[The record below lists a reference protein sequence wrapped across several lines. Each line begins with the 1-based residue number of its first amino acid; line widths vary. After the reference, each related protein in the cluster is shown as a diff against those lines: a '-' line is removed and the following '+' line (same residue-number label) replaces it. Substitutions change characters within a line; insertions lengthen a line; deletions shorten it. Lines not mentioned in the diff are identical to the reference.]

1 MTLTIDSDWLREFR
15 RADVAPVAWVQV
27 EWRSV
32 TATITT
38 ANGDATLAT
47 PTANLFAGMTVTGS
61 GVPAGTTISSITDG
75 SNLEMTANATASAS
89 VSITFKKVFNLISAP
104 APNITDGQ
112 ICVDELAP
120 ITRKL
125 DPYTRQIE
133 TDETNILFNDD
144 GVIRHINGS
153 YPLKGKKVIVRI
165 GTAALGET
173 EFQTYFTGFID
184 ELVPVEGALEAQ
196 CVEFTSM
203 LDDYPFRGQF
213 VCKHPLVVLKQLL
226 LACGIPSDM
235 IDDNS
240 FDPSQGAYDTIRQ
253 YTLTSIMVERDFFQI
268 VINPMGG
275 APWLAD
281 SDYRRLQGTGAT
293 PDGYPHAEAAMN
305 ARDLVNK
312 IVMFLSGMLYSESGT
327 IKFSLFDKTA
337 AVARHLT
344 VHDYRNFI
352 QVESQK
358 TIINDLRIDLGDGGE
373 GKFLTATD
381 AASIA
386 EYGAYT
392 HVETPTFMT
401 AKMILK
407 WLVPMNSP
415 FNDDIESG
423 EDLSETFVLTSAQVT
438 GLAGTQG
445 TGNGG
450 SGALAFGS
458 GAAGGYTTSAKYG
471 VIEYNGELIKVTQ
484 IAMQSTPVS
493 FVPIV
498 SDDGVTSV
506 ETYQNGDLILTEK
519 HVNDVHV
526 TGGVRGFAG
535 TTPNIMTDVFFAT
548 ELVIFGRSAA
558 NDVTIPYQWATNYVM
573 PRFANG
579 LAMCEI
585 ETSYEHYDL
594 EVGDL
599 ISIDNDQFLWR
610 NVNGLS
616 STSKLEIIGK
626 EIEVLTDTPKIKF
639 TLAMANPASTP
650 SQTVTYATTGTPV
663 NTGGKGKGGFDGL
676 SMMASTSGSAM
687 AHGGASA
694 RKDSTNYDVVVD
706 ACRPAVGNLMREYSE
721 NIALKDLDASK
732 DHYIA
737 VDPTNGLFVAHTVTS
752 GAAEPMIHGSNVRVC
767 KVVAGASNITSVVDQ
782 RDLQPITGAM
792 IDRSSLQL
800 EQLVPAPNFS
810 RWVLGPYGD
819 PYGWTAT
826 SGTWGTDLTQ
836 GTAQKRSGRYSL
848 KLIDS
853 GNDAAVISDEFTV
866 TPGEVYHLNFW
877 ARAND
882 NSTAFQGKLTWY
894 DETRTAISTHTL
906 FNDSADAANTWE
918 QKHGYQAAPSTASTC
933 KVTLTRNTAGPEVY
947 FDRVELRR
955 GHPTFSAY
963 LSGDQTPTS
972 QDRINF
978 NTVDHDHGGWYSTGG
993 ARAAAPT
1000 SGVYSFSWNLKIEP
1014 SSNSKAVTILIRKNA
1029 SAYNNG
1035 TEIKTFNLGD
1045 IATGDSGHEM
1055 FTFTIDA
1062 LKLEAADYISAYIT
1076 FSSGQPVIAGGA
1088 AESSF
1093 SGRRIN

>member
-38 ANGDATLAT
+38 ASGDATLAT

-89 VSITFKKVFNLISAP
+89 VSITFKKVFNLLSAP

-120 ITRKL
+120 ITRQL
-125 DPYTRQIE
+125 DPYTRQIS

-153 YPLKGKKVIVRI
+153 YPLKGKKVIISV

-184 ELVPVEGALEAQ
+184 ELVPVEGAIEAQ

-213 VCKHPLVVLKQLL
+213 VCEHPLVVLKQLL

-235 IDDNS
+235 IHDNS
-240 FDPSQGAYDTIRQ
+240 FDPSQSVYDNIRQ
-253 YTLTSIMVERDFFQI
+253 YTITSIMVEREFFDI

-275 APWLAD
+275 APWLAP
-281 SDYRRLQGTGAT
+281 SDYRRFQGTGTT
-293 PDGYPHAEAAMN
+293 PDGYPGAERAMN
-305 ARDLVNK
+305 ARELVNR
-312 IVMFLSGMLYSESGT
+312 IVMFLSGMLYAESGT

-344 VHDYRNFI
+344 VHDYSKFN
-352 QVESQK
+352 QLESQK
-358 TIINDLRIDLGDGGE
+358 TIINDLRIELGDSGE
-373 GKFLTATD
+373 GKFLAATD

-386 EYGAYT
+386 EYGSYT
-392 HVETPTFMT
+392 HVESPTFMT
-401 AKMILK
+401 AKMSLK
-407 WLVPMNSP
+407 WLNALDSP
-415 FNDDIESG
+415 FDTDLDSGDDL
-423 EDLSETFVLTSAQVT
+423 DQTFVLTGAQVT

-471 VIEYNGELIKVTQ
+471 VIEYHGELIKVIS
-484 IAMQSTPVS
+484 IAMQSTPVA

-498 SDDGVTSV
+498 SDDGVTST
-506 ETYQNGDLILTEK
+506 ETYQNGDLILTEQ

-526 TGGVRGFAG
+526 TSGTRGFGG
-535 TTPNIMTDVFFAT
+535 TTPNEFTNQY
-548 ELVIFGRSAA
+548 FGTLMQMGQSIA
-558 NDVTIPYQWATNYVM
+558 NEVTIPYQWANNYVL
-573 PRFANG
+573 PRFAHG
-579 LAMCEI
+579 LSMCEI
-585 ETSYEHYDL
+585 DVSYEHWDL

-626 EIEVLTDTPKIKF
+626 EISVLSDDPKIKL
-639 TLAMANPASTP
+639 TLAMANPASAP
-650 SQTVTYATTGTPV
+650 SQTVTYTTTGTPV
-663 NTGGKGKGGFDGL
+663 NTGGKGKGGFDGQ
-676 SMMASTSGSAM
+676 SMMAATSGSAM
-687 AHGGASA
+687 PHGGASA
-694 RKDSTNYDVVVD
+694 RKDSTNYDVVID
-706 ACRPAVGNLMREYSE
+706 ACRPVSGKLMREYSE
-721 NIALKDLDASK
+721 NIALKDLPASK

-737 VDPTNGLFVAHTVTS
+737 VDSTNGLFVAHSVTS
-752 GAAEPMIHGSNVRVC
+752 GAAEPLIHGSNVRVC

-836 GTAQKRSGRYSL
+836 GTAQKRCGKYSL

-972 QDRINF
+972 QDRITCGGTNF
-978 NTVDHDHGGWYSTGG
+978 
-993 ARAAAPT
+993 RRL
-1000 SGVYSFSWNLKIEP
+1000 F
-1014 SSNSKAVTILIRKNA
+1014 
-1029 SAYNNG
+1029 
-1035 TEIKTFNLGD
+1035 FQ
-1045 IATGDSGHEM
+1045 
-1055 FTFTIDA
+1055 
-1062 LKLEAADYISAYIT
+1062 LEFEA
-1076 FSSGQPVIAGGA
+1076 
-1088 AESSF
+1088 
-1093 SGRRIN
+1093 